1 MEKIQSLK
9 ESIISLKIFDKRIQN
24 SVSYIYIYIYRE
36 RERERERE
44 QPYQVRNVGNFCI
57 KIIKKKSK
65 KWKISSTNKSQKWNK
80 GWKIINFQVKK

>member
-24 SVSYIYIYIYRE
+24 SVSYIYIYIYIYIE

-44 QPYQVRNVGNFCI
+44 SNHI
-57 KIIKKKSK
+57 K
-65 KWKISSTNKSQKWNK
+65 
-80 GWKIINFQVKK
+80 